1 MAARVDAATGAGAGA
16 GVHFSPDRPCP
27 RWPSEHKRLPGA
39 YLAEVGRRGAVWRV
53 VHPREGRLAPRA
65 ALCVAGAGAGRTGSG
80 AEGAVAGATDRPTAP
95 PRATHRR
102 RAGQTTPRPG
112 RHRPRMPRASVAYPP
127 DGTEAKV
134 QPAAQGRRL
143 QAALHLRRAE
153 PHRDCPYLTG
163 VCAEIGL
170 RVVGV
175 GDGVGSRLHC
185 GGSWGRVGDTH
196 GHALRNPGG
205 RAPPTQPPGFRFRP
219 SA

>member
-1 MAARVDAATGAGAGA
+1 MVARVDAATGAGAGA

-53 VHPREGRLAPRA
+53 VHPGRGVWRRARRSASPAAAPAARVRA
-65 ALCVAGAGAGRTGSG
+65 LRAPSPAP
-80 AEGAVAGATDRPTAP
+80 PTAP
-95 PRATHRR
+95 PPPTRATHRR